1 MPVVLA
7 ERDYDRW
14 LDAEDPA
21 TDLLEPFP
29 DEALQVT
36 KA

>member
-1 MPVVLA
+1 MIA

-14 LDAEDPA
+14 LDADDPA
-21 TDLLEPFP
+21 TDLLEPFA
-29 DEALQVT
+29 DEALQVA